1 MHEFS
6 LVQAL
11 LEQVAAEVEKL
22 DRGGPVLAIDLAVG
36 RLSGVHVDSL
46 RFAFEVLAPESL
58 AAGAELRISQ
68 PSAAVR
74 CRACA
79 AATDI
84 DELVM
89 RCPQCGSERIAIVG
103 GQDLMLQSIEL
114 GETPPKPN
122 RGS

>member
-1 MHEFS
+1 VHEFS

-22 DRGGPVLAIDLAVG
+22 DHAGPVQAIDLAVG

-46 RFAFEVLAPESL
+46 RFAFELLAPESF

-68 PSAAVR
+68 PRAAVR

-79 AATDI
+79 AATEI

-89 RCPQCGSERIAIVG
+89 RCPQCGSDQIAIVG
-103 GQDLMLQSIEL
+103 GQDLVLQTIEL
-114 GETPPKPN
+114 AEPPP
-122 RGS
+122 S